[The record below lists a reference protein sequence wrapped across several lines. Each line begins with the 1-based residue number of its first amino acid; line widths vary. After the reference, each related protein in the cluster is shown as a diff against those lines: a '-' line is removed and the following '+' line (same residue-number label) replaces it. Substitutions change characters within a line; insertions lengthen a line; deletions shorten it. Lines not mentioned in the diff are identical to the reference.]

1 MANYLTNSSYF
12 RTIDRGYNCILVTK
26 TTIIIIIIITIMMII
41 IMMIMMMMMMMMM
54 IIIIIKI
61 VIGGHYR
68 LIFMHLLKVYARSK
82 TTGIDRFTR
91 HS

>member
-41 IMMIMMMMMMMMM
+41 IMMIMMMM
-54 IIIIIKI
+54 IIIIKI
-61 VIGGHYR
+61 IIGGHHR

-82 TTGIDRFTR
+82 TTGIDRFAKYT
-91 HS
+91 